1 MSYLTIELYDNKKD
15 SEDDYPM
22 HVIATNNTP
31 SECCKMTRD
40 DIKRALNAR
49 IIARL
54 TPSTSI
60 TYNDF
65 AWVINHEIAH
75 VRQNM
80 NKLTMVIQRIEKYRR
95 AVNSI
100 DPYSL
105 EHIASI
111 LCEIDAECEALR
123 FTPRDEKRGY
133 LDFIYDECPLWVR
146 ISMLADGYI
155 AYSLFAYDDA

>member
-1 MSYLTIELYDNKKD
+1 MLIDQDGNFNNANIESVVRNVLQYQVSCDYAASQPPLYTYYFTPQEVMSYLTIELYDNKKD

-80 NKLTMVIQRIEKYRR
+80 NKLTMVI
-95 AVNSI
+95 
-100 DPYSL
+100 
-105 EHIASI
+105 
-111 LCEIDAECEALR
+111 
-123 FTPRDEKRGY
+123 
-133 LDFIYDECPLWVR
+133 
-146 ISMLADGYI
+146 
-155 AYSLFAYDDA
+155 